1 MVLGRTRMA
10 TEKPKP
16 SKGDVAHTIV
26 RAGLSAVP
34 VVGGPAAELFS
45 AIIVPPLTKRRDEW
59 VESIANE
66 LRELENEGFRIDN
79 LSRNETFV
87 TIVMH
92 ATQIAIR
99 NHQQEKLHALRNA
112 VVNTALDIGIDD
124 DSKQTFLEYVDAL
137 TPSHLRVLEFL
148 NNPRSYGERHA
159 VKFGSYTTGG
169 VETILVEAIP
179 ELKGKRE
186 FYDQL
191 VKDLHARG
199 LVSADEHDIHVT
211 TSETGMFSSRTTETG
226 RKFLAFVTERP

>member
-1 MVLGRTRMA
+1 MS

-59 VESIANE
+59 VESIG
-66 LRELENEGFRIDN
+66 RELQELEKKVEGFEIES

-99 NHQQEKLHALRNA
+99 NHQQEKLQALRNA
-112 VVNTALDIGIDD
+112 VVNTALGIDIDD
-124 DSKQTFLEYVDAL
+124 DLKQTFLEYVDTL

-148 NNPRSYGERHA
+148 NNPRDYGERHA
-159 VKFGSYTTGG
+159 VKYGSYMTGG
-169 VETILVEAIP
+169 VSTILVEAIP
-179 ELKGKRE
+179 ELKDRRE

-199 LVSADEHDIHVT
+199 LVNVDENDIHVT
-211 TSETGMFSSRTTETG
+211 TSETGMFASRTTETG
-226 RKFLAFVTERP
+226 RKFLAFVTEHP